1 VRLQRFVAL
10 LEPVL
15 VIGLGGIVG
24 AIVIAILTAVLSV
37 NELAF

>member
-1 VRLQRFVAL
+1 

-24 AIVIAILTAVLSV
+24 GIVIAILTAVLSV